1 MNHSLK
7 RLIERLCGAG
17 ALALP
22 LSVLPL
28 VAVAQQPLVQDLS
41 SAGSSNSSF
50 YQQTQRQE
58 ASSGNLV
65 LFNQVQEHQQE
76 IQQLRGQI
84 EELRHQ
90 LEQLRRQSQQQYL
103 DIEDRLMS
111 SGPTQIEQ
119 STPAVEPEAAAEV
132 VNAPS
137 ASNVSEEAQTDYQAA
152 FAHVQA
158 RRFEEAIAAFEGF
171 VSDHP
176 DTSLTANGHYWLG
189 ELYAAEGE
197 LESADQAFSRVIEQ
211 YSGSS
216 KVPDAIYKLGLVKAR
231 QGEAERSREL
241 LERVRDDYPQSSAA
255 GLASDFLRQS
265 AG

>member
-7 RLIERLCGAG
+7 RYLERLCGAG
-17 ALALP
+17 ALVLP

-28 VAVAQQPLVQDLS
+28 VAIAQQPLVQDL
-41 SAGSSNSSF
+41 NSSSSSGGF
-50 YQQTQRQE
+50 YDQTQRQQ

-65 LFNQVQEHQQE
+65 LFNQVEEHSQE

-90 LEQLRRQSQQQYL
+90 MEQLRRQSQQQYL
-103 DIEDRLMS
+103 DMEDRLMS
-111 SGPTQIEQ
+111 SGPTQIEE
-119 STPAVEPEAAAEV
+119 STPPVEPEAAEQV

-137 ASNVSEEAQTDYQAA
+137 NSNVSEDAQADYQAA

-158 RRFEEAIAAFEGF
+158 RHFEEAIAAFDAF
-171 VSDHP
+171 VTDHP

-197 LESADQAFSRVIEQ
+197 LEAADEAFSRVIDD
-211 YSGSS
+211 YNGSS

-231 QGEAERSREL
+231 QGEAARSREL

-265 AG
+265 AS